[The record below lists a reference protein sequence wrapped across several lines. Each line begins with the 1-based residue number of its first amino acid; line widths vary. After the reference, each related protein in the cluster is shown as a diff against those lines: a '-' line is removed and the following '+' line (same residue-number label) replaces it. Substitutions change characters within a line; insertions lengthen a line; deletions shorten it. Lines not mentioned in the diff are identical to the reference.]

1 MLIQASAGLE
11 TKHSQDQVQVAVQQR
26 LPSGRLKRGDRR
38 PLCQATAHEVVTEQ
52 ADVQDSLERE
62 DQSNVQ
68 KRQQV
73 QVLRT
78 DEAPQ

>member
-38 PLCQATAHEVVTEQ
+38 SLCQATAHEVVTEQ